1 MSYEIVVGQDKLFG
15 NDCPLEKI
23 NPTMNITV
31 DFKHRNIYE
40 MFMNKVYYDYA
51 KQVMPNISKIQIN
64 HHILLKLLEL
74 HPELN
79 DEVVEI
85 VKNLNKDEL
94 NKDELKKEFFDKILP
109 KFNF

>member
-1 MSYEIVVGQDKLFG
+1 MSYEIVVCQDKLFG
-15 NDCPLEKI
+15 DDCPLEKF

-40 MFMNKVYYDYA
+40 MFMNKVYYNYA

-79 DEVVEI
+79 DEVVNI
-85 VKNLNKDEL
+85 VNNLNKEDM
-94 NKDELKKEFFDKILP
+94 KKEFFDKILP
-109 KFNF
+109 KFKF

>member
-15 NDCPLEKI
+15 DDCPLEKF

-40 MFMNKVYYDYA
+40 MFMNKVYYNYA

-79 DEVVEI
+79 DEVVNI
-85 VKNLNKDEL
+85 VNNLNKEDM
-94 NKDELKKEFFDKILP
+94 KKEFFDKILP
-109 KFNF
+109 KFKF